1 MSILKLSQPCKD
13 YIWGGERLKNEFG
26 KSSDSEKIA
35 ESWELCCRDDGN
47 SVIENEGLAGKTLAE
62 FIEARGKTAV
72 LGTASER
79 FVEEF
84 PVFIKLIDAADDLS
98 VQVHP
103 PDDYALKHEG
113 ERGKNELW
121 YVVDAEDGAELIYG
135 FKREISREEF
145 SERIKNGTL
154 LEVTNNVPVK
164 KGDVFYIESGTLHS
178 IGKGI
183 LIAEIQQNSNT
194 TYRVYDYG
202 RVGKDGKPRE
212 LHIEKALDVTRRV
225 PPTFSKSA
233 QETPQ
238 KLAGGVITLLRSC
251 EYFKVY
257 KLELDG
263 AVELEADERSFNSLL
278 FLDGNAVIKSE
289 SESIAAKKGDS
300 FFITAG
306 TGKYEISGKGI
317 VIITSILEH

>member
-1 MSILKLSQPCKD
+1 MSILKLAAPCKD
-13 YIWGGERLKNEFG
+13 YIWGGERLRREFG

-35 ESWELCCRDDGN
+35 ESWELCCRADGQ
-47 SVIENEGLAGKTLAE
+47 SVIENGELSGKTLAE
-62 FIEARGKTAV
+62 LIEARGKTAV
-72 LGTASER
+72 LGTESER
-79 FVEEF
+79 FDGF

-103 PDDYALKHEG
+103 PDDYALQHEG

-121 YVVDAEDGAELIYG
+121 YVVDADDGAELIYG
-135 FKREISREEF
+135 FKREISREELA
-145 SERIKNGTL
+145 ERIESCTL
-154 LEVTNNVPVK
+154 LEVTNNVPVH

-212 LHIEKALDVTRRV
+212 LHIEKALDVTKRV
-225 PPTFSKSA
+225 PPRFPASA
-233 QETPQ
+233 EENPREI
-238 KLAGGVITLLRSC
+238 AGGVITLLRSC
-251 EYFKVY
+251 EYFTVY

-263 AVELEADERSFNSLL
+263 AVELEADERSFRSLL
-278 FLDGNAVIKSE
+278 FLDGNAVIKSG
-289 SESIAAKKGDS
+289 SESVSVKKGDS
-300 FFITAG
+300 VFITAG
-306 TGKYEISGKGI
+306 TGKYEISGKCI
-317 VIITSILEH
+317 VIITSI

>member
-1 MSILKLSQPCKD
+1 MSILKLSPPCRD

-26 KSSDSEKIA
+26 KKSDSEKIA
-35 ESWELCCRDDGN
+35 ESWELCVRGDGN
-47 SVIENEGLAGKTLAE
+47 SVIENGELAGKTLAE
-62 FIEARGKTAV
+62 LIEAKGKTAV

-79 FVEEF
+79 FAEKF

-121 YVVDAEDGAELIYG
+121 YVVDADDGAELIYG
-135 FKREISREEF
+135 FKREITRQEF
-145 SERIKNGTL
+145 AERIENGTL
-154 LEVTNNVPVK
+154 LEVANKVPVK
-164 KGDVFYIESGTLHS
+164 KGDVFFIESGTLHS

-212 LHIEKALDVTRRV
+212 LHIEKALDVTKRV
-225 PPTFSKSA
+225 PPKSPGS
-233 QETPQ
+233 PQ
-238 KLAGGVITLLRSC
+238 KLADGVITLLHSC
-251 EYFKVY
+251 EYFTVN

-263 AVELEADERSFNSLL
+263 IVELEADERSFRSLL
-278 FLDGNAVIKSE
+278 FLDGQAVIKSE
-289 SESIAAKKGDS
+289 SESVGVKKGDS
-300 FFITAG
+300 VFITAG
-306 TGKYEISGKGI
+306 TGKYEISGKCI
-317 VIITSILEH
+317 VIITSI

>member
-1 MSILKLSQPCKD
+1 MSILKLSPPCRD

-47 SVIENEGLAGKTLAE
+47 SVVENGELAGKTLAE

-79 FVEEF
+79 FAEEF

-145 SERIKNGTL
+145 AERIENGTL

-212 LHIEKALDVTRRV
+212 LHIEKALDVTKRV
-225 PPTFSKSA
+225 PPRFPASA
-233 QETPQ
+233 EEKPR
-238 KLAGGVITLLRSC
+238 KIAGGVITLLRSC

-263 AVELEADERSFNSLL
+263 AVELEADERSFRSLL

-289 SESIAAKKGDS
+289 SESVAAEKGDS

-306 TGKYEISGKGI
+306 TGKYEISGKKGI
-317 VIITSILEH
+317 VIITSI